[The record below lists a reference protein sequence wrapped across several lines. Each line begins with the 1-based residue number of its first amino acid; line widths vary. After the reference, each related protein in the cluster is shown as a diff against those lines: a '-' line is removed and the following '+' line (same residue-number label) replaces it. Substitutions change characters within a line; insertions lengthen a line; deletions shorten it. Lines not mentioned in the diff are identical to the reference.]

1 MIFRFSPDFL
11 WNCGPGWLFRQQ
23 FGHFGGHLQQTNEKH
38 DQFTDLEL
46 GGCGCAF
53 YCFLRP
59 FYGHFLRFATL
70 LAIWRTL
77 VSLIAY
83 FRSFYVIF
91 GVYDI
96 ASSFSQLFIFI
107 LIIIHQV
114 YHNTCPIH
122 LKKLCNVC
130 KGHCTLGLNHNF
142 SDMGLELGTS
152 RLVLDPVSQ
161 RSRVRI
167 PPRATFFFM
176 SEKWLIFPS
185 VQCMSYKETQSGSQ
199 MLGNLS

>member
-1 MIFRFSPDFL
+1 MSKNFKITRNYEKILKFYSNWCYLRRHLWQTPSSGNFRLHLKLTLIFRFSPDFL
-11 WNCGPGWLFRQQ
+11 WNCGPGGLFRQQ

-96 ASSFSQLFIFI
+96 ASSFSQLFI

-122 LKKLCNVC
+122 LKSFV
-130 KGHCTLGLNHNF
+130 
-142 SDMGLELGTS
+142 MY
-152 RLVLDPVSQ
+152 
-161 RSRVRI
+161 VRDI
-167 PPRATFFFM
+167 AH
-176 SEKWLIFPS
+176 
-185 VQCMSYKETQSGSQ
+185 
-199 MLGNLS
+199 